1 MRIVRFPLGALLAN
15 GYLVYDELGKAFF
28 VDPGGDPDDVIATID
43 GNSMKLEWILL
54 THGHADHIGGLN
66 ALRRRYNCP
75 IAIHER
81 DAQMLIDP
89 MKNLSQFTGENIKVD
104 HPVRLLSDGDEIKVG
119 SISILVI
126 HTPGH
131 TPGSVCYLASH
142 GNEKAL
148 FSGDTIFALSVG
160 RTDLPGGDFSVLES
174 SLMKL
179 EGMPDNLRIF
189 PGHGPET
196 TLGRERRNN
205 PFWPRE
211 AQ

>member
-126 HTPGH
+126 HTPGI
-131 TPGSVCYLASH
+131 PQEAFVIWQVMAM
-142 GNEKAL
+142 KRR

-179 EGMPDNLRIF
+179 EGMPDDLRIF